1 MLPLRWW
8 LSEVRTCAR
17 VQSHLGNGWT
27 PRHVAGASCPLHR
40 LREQV
45 VTAVWMKRGVGCPH
59 GIQCLTSLMIRAEEV
74 PAESD
79 WWSDGE
85 ASTPAATRRRGDAA
99 QRKHGDA
106 VTEARG

>member
-1 MLPLRWW
+1 
-8 LSEVRTCAR
+8 
-17 VQSHLGNGWT
+17 
-27 PRHVAGASCPLHR
+27 
-40 LREQV
+40 
-45 VTAVWMKRGVGCPH
+45 
-59 GIQCLTSLMIRAEEV
+59 MIRAEEV